1 VLPVSKNFPS
11 IDAVYWSP
19 ENNKAFLFQVT
30 VAASHPVKAPVYMNV
45 LKALGQWEAVQTSPA
60 TAAALVFV
68 VPKYQADLMRA
79 QPIISTPPLEDASP
93 VTYITG
99 IGREGAAKLRNHNI
113 HNVGALRNSI
123 HPEVYRWQELLRKHE
138 ESAVVAGS
146 AAEGTLKQ
154 IPQYVWGI

>member
-1 VLPVSKNFPS
+1 
-11 IDAVYWSP
+11 
-19 ENNKAFLFQVT
+19 
-30 VAASHPVKAPVYMNV
+30 MNV

-79 QPIISTPPLEDASP
+79 QPIIATPPLDDASP
-93 VTYITG
+93 VAYITG
-99 IGREGAAKLRNHNI
+99 IGKRGATKLRDHEVQ
-113 HNVGALRNSI
+113 NVGELRNSI
-123 HPEVYRWQELLRKHE
+123 RPKVHNWQELLRKHE

-154 IPQYVWGI
+154 IPQYVWGV